1 MPGLK
6 LLETST
12 ILSLW
17 VVCHGHSDL
26 GRYHPLVGPVG
37 IPRTWLILLLKIIL
51 AGSSPGLHGTP
62 LYSLYTMGMCRWTG
76 YGLLPLC
83 RKGYMISWEFVNRV
97 FPAGLIWFAGWILF
111 VLQVHKSNDCNYR
124 ALLQLPINGRGVIC
138 ELLLNFTVD
147 TTHRFCF
154 YAVKSS
160 KPSFDQLIN
169 LVI

>member
-1 MPGLK
+1 MLDEFCLFSK
-6 LLETST
+6 
-12 ILSLW
+12 
-17 VVCHGHSDL
+17 
-26 GRYHPLVGPVG
+26 
-37 IPRTWLILLLKIIL
+37 
-51 AGSSPGLHGTP
+51 
-62 LYSLYTMGMCRWTG
+62 YTKVMT
-76 YGLLPLC
+76 
-83 RKGYMISWEFVNRV
+83 VT
-97 FPAGLIWFAGWILF
+97 
-111 VLQVHKSNDCNYR
+111 YR